1 MVTGIA
7 SSLRGAIWKSLQ
19 STEPNMKKKM
29 VESSQG
35 YFTQIRL
42 NRIYGPLSSGDVSK
56 QELQLFTELLCSYL
70 LKKIKNSEKNKP
82 EINRSDVCSST
93 VFINLIP
100 ELGARRSWFNCHCH
114 CGEKNVHP

>member
-42 NRIYGPLSSGDVSK
+42 NRIYGSLPAGDVSK

-70 LKKIKNSEKNKP
+70 LLKKKQTNKNSEKTIQKTTGQM
-82 EINRSDVCSST
+82 SAHQ
-93 VFINLIP
+93 LY
-100 ELGARRSWFNCHCH
+100 L
-114 CGEKNVHP
+114 

>member
-42 NRIYGPLSSGDVSK
+42 NIIYDTLPTGDVSK
-56 QELQLFTELLCSYL
+56 QELQLLTELLCSYL
-70 LKKIKNSEKNKP
+70 L
-82 EINRSDVCSST
+82 
-93 VFINLIP
+93 
-100 ELGARRSWFNCHCH
+100 
-114 CGEKNVHP
+114 

>member
-1 MVTGIA
+1 
-7 SSLRGAIWKSLQ
+7 
-19 STEPNMKKKM
+19 MKKKM

-42 NRIYGPLSSGDVSK
+42 NRIYGPLSTGDVSK
-56 QELQLFTELLCSYL
+56 QELQLFTELLCCYL

-100 ELGARRSWFNCHCH
+100 ELRARRSWFNCHC
-114 CGEKNVHP
+114 GEKNVHP

>member
-42 NRIYGPLSSGDVSK
+42 NRIYGSLPAGDVSK
-56 QELQLFTELLCSYL
+56 QEQQLFTELLCSYL
-70 LKKIKNSEKNKP
+70 LLKKKTNQ
-82 EINRSDVCSST
+82 
-93 VFINLIP
+93 
-100 ELGARRSWFNCHCH
+100 
-114 CGEKNVHP
+114 

>member
-35 YFTQIRL
+35 CFTQIRL
-42 NRIYGPLSSGDVSK
+42 NRIYGPLSTGDVSK

-70 LKKIKNSEKNKP
+70 LKK
-82 EINRSDVCSST
+82 
-93 VFINLIP
+93 NL
-100 ELGARRSWFNCHCH
+100 
-114 CGEKNVHP
+114 K

>member
-42 NRIYGPLSSGDVSK
+42 NRIYGTLPTGDVSK
-56 QELQLFTELLCSYL
+56 QELQLFTELLCSHLPKQTQKTQKKQSKKQQVTFL
-70 LKKIKNSEKNKP
+70 LISCIYKP
-82 EINRSDVCSST
+82 GSRVRGQERLV
-93 VFINLIP
+93 
-100 ELGARRSWFNCHCH
+100 
-114 CGEKNVHP
+114 